1 MRRSLVTAMLL
12 ALVMVPVFS
21 QAIAEQNEP
30 VDFTKYARGVTVE
43 EDCSS
48 PTGYTAT
55 FIYEEEDTD
64 TYLVKNQPVTI
75 GEIAKV
81 ELYSDCMLLFTGTE
95 GTTVAYNPDEF
106 VAGMSPA
113 GGSGDTT
120 YYAEMTEFAD
130 GLWGVQ
136 VPLTSGA
143 FVYNFQLTDTD
154 GNVVSRQDDPNNPTM
169 VNSETGI
176 TSLSSMVYVP
186 YNREKMGVGLYAD
199 RTIENPCDEAGT
211 VETISYT
218 GAAGDTR
225 GLAVYLPY
233 GYDENRE
240 EPYKVLYISHG
251 ASGDSVGNEM
261 RWLNEGCVANI
272 TDNLVKEGK
281 VEPFVVVAMNN
292 QDLGWDF
299 SRIET
304 EQFDYI
310 MPLIEERYNVATTAE
325 GRAFAGLSMGGI
337 TTSRMFMN
345 HASEFS
351 YFGVW
356 SAADTS
362 VADHLEYLSSLENMP
377 KVMVGGGDW
386 DFGLSSSLTFGKM
399 LYKYFDLDVVFL
411 SVPGAHDWETW
422 QLLYAYAAENFFWK

>member
-1 MRRSLVTAMLL
+1 MLF
-12 ALVMVPVFS
+12 ALVMVPAFS
-21 QAIAEQNEP
+21 QAVAEANEP
-30 VDFTKYARGVTVE
+30 VDYTKYAKGVTVE
-43 EDCSS
+43 EDYNS

-64 TYLVKNQPVTI
+64 TYYMKNQPYTI
-75 GEIAKV
+75 GEIASV
-81 ELYSDCMLLFTGTE
+81 ELYSDCMLLFTETE
-95 GTTVAYNPDEF
+95 GTSVAYNPDEF
-106 VAGMSPA
+106 IAGMSPA
-113 GGSGDTT
+113 GGSGTTT

-143 FVYNFQLTDTD
+143 FVYNFQLTDTE
-154 GNVVSRQDDPNNPTM
+154 GNVVSRQDDPNNPTL

-176 TSLSSMVYVP
+176 SSLSSMVYVP
-186 YNREKMGVGLYAD
+186 YNKEKMGVGLYAD
-199 RTIENPCDEAGT
+199 RTVENPCDEAGT

-218 GAAGDTR
+218 GAAGDLR
-225 GLAVYLPY
+225 GLCVYLPY

-261 RWLNEGCVANI
+261 RWINEGAVANI

-310 MPLIEERYNVATTAE
+310 MPLIEARYNVCTTAE

-345 HASEFS
+345 HAADFS

-362 VADHLEYLSSLENMP
+362 VADHLEYLSSLETLP

-386 DFGLSSSLTFGKM
+386 DFGLSSSVTFGKM
-399 LYKYFDLDVVFL
+399 LYKYFDLDVVQL